1 MSKEHNTRT
10 FEGSSEERADRNTFF
25 RTDSFCHKQH
35 VRLFLREHVPLILY
49 SYILMLLLL
58 LVFWFDGYDHV
69 LTALYAIFLGTFLLL
84 MYLTYRY
91 VSHRSFYLRLSQ
103 PHEVMHEFMSE
114 DNHSPLPEALE
125 ILLEAQ
131 YRGYQEQ
138 IKSWERQ
145 HQGHIT
151 FMNQWVHQMKTPL
164 SVIELITQREDDER
178 FESIAEETDK
188 LRKGLDMALYIA
200 RLETFEQDFSVDHVH
215 LLPIVN
221 KVVHD
226 NKGFFIRNYVYPDV
240 KIESILTVETDAKW
254 LVFMLD
260 QLLSNAIKYSAGTH
274 EKVTISAYTQGEAV
288 VLEVEDRGVGIPTAD
303 LPRVFR
309 SFFTG
314 ENGREF
320 KESTG
325 MGLYLVKEV
334 AEKLNHSV
342 EIQSEAGKGTIV
354 QIIFP
359 YASRR
364 TLNRYG

>member
-1 MSKEHNTRT
+1 MDRERNTST
-10 FEGSSEERADRNTFF
+10 FEGKSKVRSARNKSFKMDSSGN
-25 RTDSFCHKQH
+25 KQH
-35 VRLFLREHVPLILY
+35 VWLFLREHVPLILY
-49 SYILMLLLL
+49 SYILMLFLL

-84 MYLTYRY
+84 IYLTYRY
-91 VSHRSFYLRLSQ
+91 VSHRTFYLRLSQ
-103 PHEVMHEFMSE
+103 PLEAMHEFMSE
-114 DNHSPLPEALE
+114 FNHSPLPEALAT
-125 ILLEAQ
+125 LLEAQ
-131 YRGYQEQ
+131 YKRYQEQ

-145 HQGHIT
+145 HQDHIT

-164 SVIELITQREDDER
+164 SVIELITQKEDDER

-188 LRKGLDMALYIA
+188 LRKGLEMALYIS
-200 RLETFEQDFSVDHVH
+200 RLETFEQDFSVDQVR

-226 NKGFFIRNYVYPDV
+226 NKRFFIRNYVYPEV
-240 KIESILTVETDAKW
+240 KMESTLTVETDAKW

-260 QLLSNAIKYSAGTH
+260 QLLSNAIKYSTGTH
-274 EKVTISAYTQGEAV
+274 EKVTIAAFRQGESV
-288 VLEVEDRGVGIPTAD
+288 VLEVQDKGVGIPTAD

-309 SFFTG
+309 AFFTG

-342 EIQSEAGKGTIV
+342 EIQSEEGKGTIV

-364 TLNRYG
+364 F

>member
-1 MSKEHNTRT
+1 MNTP
-10 FEGSSEERADRNTFF
+10 SLSC
-25 RTDSFCHKQH
+25 SPIYKQH
-35 VRLFLREHVPLILY
+35 VRLFLREHVPLIVY
-49 SYILMLLLL
+49 SYILMFLLL

-69 LTALYAIFLGTFLLL
+69 LTALYAIFLGTFFLM

-103 PHEVMHEFMSE
+103 PLETMHEFMSE
-114 DNHSPLPEALE
+114 YNHAPLPEALE
-125 ILLEAQ
+125 TLLEAQ
-131 YRGYQEQ
+131 YRRYQEQ
-138 IKSWERQ
+138 IKNWERQ

-164 SVIELITQREDDER
+164 SVIELITQKEDDER
-178 FESIAEETDK
+178 FESISEETDK
-188 LRKGLDMALYIA
+188 LRKGLEMALYIS
-200 RLETFEQDFSVDHVH
+200 RLDTFEQDFSVDRVQ

-240 KIESILTVETDAKW
+240 KIEATLTVETDAKW

-260 QLLSNAIKYSAGTH
+260 QLLTNAIKYSAGTR
-274 EKVTISAYTQGEAV
+274 EKVTISAYAQGEAV
-288 VLEVEDRGVGIPTAD
+288 VLAVQDRGVGIPSAD

-314 ENGREF
+314 DNGREF

-334 AEKLNHSV
+334 ADKLNHAV
-342 EIQSEAGKGTIV
+342 EIQSEERRGTIV
-354 QIIFP
+354 RVIFP

-364 TLNRYG
+364 P